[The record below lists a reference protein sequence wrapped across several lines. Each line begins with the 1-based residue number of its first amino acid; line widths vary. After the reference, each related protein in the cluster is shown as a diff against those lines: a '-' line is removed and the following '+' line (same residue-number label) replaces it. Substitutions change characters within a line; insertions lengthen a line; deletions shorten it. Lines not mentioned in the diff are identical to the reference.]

1 MACCNTSGFLTQ
13 AELSLIGKNHSVI
26 FEEICMI
33 QQELLAHVRC
43 QNASTKEL
51 TIGGSTPMTAY
62 SRITSL
68 NLISSG
74 SGYINYNPTLSIINN
89 VGTGSEF
96 LINVT
101 QTGEIESVD
110 ILNAGSGYT
119 MPIEYVIDHP
129 YGQNAILEIIIDELN
144 GGQITS
150 INVIDSGSD
159 YNILYPSLVIQG
171 TGGNG
176 ANATFEVN
184 QSTFGIENV
193 QLVSGGYGYPANTTV
208 NIQPSYTS
216 FGSGAVIVPTI
227 YLNTFGTNTNLYY
240 QQIEELIDNVVI
252 QEQLDTVVKHFTD
265 LGYSIV
271 PVVNNDTMSTIQWK
285 ISY

>member
-13 AELSLIGKNHSVI
+13 SELSLIGKNHSVI

-33 QQELLAHVRC
+33 QQALLAHVRC
-43 QNASTKEL
+43 QNAISKEL
-51 TIGGSTPMTAY
+51 IIGGSTPMTAY

-68 NLISSG
+68 TLVSSG
-74 SGYINYNPTLSIINN
+74 SGYINYVPTLSIVNN
-89 VGTGSEF
+89 TGIDGEF
-96 LINVT
+96 QITVT

-110 ILNAGSGYT
+110 IINAGTGYS
-119 MPIEYVIDHP
+119 MPVEYAIEHP
-129 YGQNAILEIIIDELN
+129 YGQGAILEIIVDEVN

-150 INVIDSGSD
+150 VNVIESGND

-176 ANATFEVN
+176 ATASFEVN
-184 QSTFGIENV
+184 QTTFGIENV

-208 NIQPSYTS
+208 NIQPAYTS
-216 FGSGAVIVPTI
+216 LGSGAVIVPNI
-227 YLNTFGTNTNLYY
+227 YLNTFGTDTNLYY
-240 QQIEELIDNVVI
+240 QQIEGLIDNVVI
-252 QEQLDTVVKHFTD
+252 QEQLDTVIKHFTD

-271 PVVNNDTMSTIQWK
+271 PIVNNETMSTIQWK